1 MWLLYIMLVSTVQQ
15 SESAIYICICISCLF
30 WISFPFRSSYISTT
44 LTNYYS
50 QFGLSWWLNGKE
62 SVNNVGVVG
71 DVSLIPGLGRSPGG
85 GQGKPFQYSCLEN
98 CMDREAWWAIGSHR
112 VTELETTAVIEHAF
126 SVYR

>member
-1 MWLLYIMLVSTVQQ
+1 MLVSTVQQ
-15 SESAIYICICISCLF
+15 SESAICICISCLF

-71 DVSLIPGLGRSPGG
+71 DVSLIPGSGRSPGG

-98 CMDREAWWAIGSHR
+98 RMDREAWWAIGSHR
-112 VTELETTAVIEHAF
+112 VTELETTVVIEHAF